1 MWGRGFQ
8 QRSIEELVKSELRQD
23 PGGPPKRPRTW
34 LGAAAALGLVVAAMT
49 LVLVGDCAAP
59 AEPPAPS
66 PSADSAAAGPS
77 TSAPPS
83 PGRSPDETD
92 GPSAS

>member
-1 MWGRGFQ
+1 MWGYGFN
-8 QRSIEELVKSELRQD
+8 QRSVEELVKSELRQD

-34 LGAAAALGLVVAAMT
+34 LGAAGALGLIAAAIM

-59 AEPPAPS
+59 ADP
-66 PSADSAAAGPS
+66 AGPS
-77 TSAPPS
+77 PGIDPATTESSTFAPPS
-83 PGRSPDETD
+83 TGPSPVKAE